1 MTHDIAELAT
11 LELKTKT
18 NKRQHSAVAPS
29 AGEKNCV
36 VRSTAG
42 GLESLKKDEI
52 VSESTCIEEDER
64 EDEKPPRKLSRLAN
78 EILKKSAAVPSNQ
91 VIVNAFWD
99 YGDQQLQ
106 RGHSGLGVSHLRAAR
121 AIRDYRIAITSID
134 EARKVP
140 LIGSKMATQVEQVL
154 NFGKLEDKA
163 ENSGMKKHPP
173 SQLLRQVLDAP
184 AKIPE
189 NQPLVDELVRFGRG
203 ELSRSRGTSHLRA
216 ARNIQLFDRVITSGA
231 QAREEVALV
240 GQVIADEIDQILRY
254 GRVVKNS
261 PHLAAKVKP
270 RHDYSALQPENQH
283 IFDEVVDRGDESFRS
298 DQWKEGVMWVQAA
311 KASPDTDAVV
321 KSEEEAE
328 LLKRAVDKEE
338 ISEVNQMLQKERET
352 ADAVAGDTR
361 KSVCSDAESCKDQCA
376 GNQDSP
382 STQEKEES
390 EQETVLTRAAHCLHD
405 AAEKV
410 TSGISLS
417 SIGEKVATFI
427 NQSVVQPARDSASSD
442 NEDVE

>member
-1 MTHDIAELAT
+1 MKE
-11 LELKTKT
+11 KT
-18 NKRQHSAVAPS
+18 
-29 AGEKNCV
+29 
-36 VRSTAG
+36 
-42 GLESLKKDEI
+42 
-52 VSESTCIEEDER
+52 
-64 EDEKPPRKLSRLAN
+64 KPPRKLSRLAN
-78 EILKKSAAVPSNQ
+78 EILKKPAAVPSNQ

-121 AIRDYRIAITSID
+121 AIRDYRISITSID
-134 EARKVP
+134 EARNVP

-163 ENSGMKKHPP
+163 KNPDMKKHPP

-189 NQPLVDELVRFGRG
+189 NQPLVDELVGFGRG
-203 ELSRSRGTSHLRA
+203 GLSRSRGTSHLRA

-240 GQVIADEIDQILRY
+240 GQVIA

-261 PHLAAKVKP
+261 PHLAARVKP
-270 RHDYSALQPENQH
+270 RHDYYALQPENQH

-298 DQWKEGVMWVQAA
+298 DQWKEGVTWVQAA
-311 KASPDTDAVV
+311 KASPDTDVVV

-328 LLKRAVDKEE
+328 SLKRVVDKEE

-361 KSVCSDAESCKDQCA
+361 KSVCSDAKSLKDQCS

-382 STQEKEES
+382 STQEKEKT
-390 EQETVLTRAAHCLHD
+390 EQETEEETVLTRAAHCLHD

-427 NQSVVQPARDSASSD
+427 NQNVVQPARDSASSD
-442 NEDVE
+442 NEDGE